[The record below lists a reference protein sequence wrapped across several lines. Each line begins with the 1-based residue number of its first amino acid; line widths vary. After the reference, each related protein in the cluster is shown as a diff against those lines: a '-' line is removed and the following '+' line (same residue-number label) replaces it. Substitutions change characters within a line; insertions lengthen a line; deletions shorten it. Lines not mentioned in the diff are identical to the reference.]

1 MRVAVDAN
9 TVLSGLFFSGNE
21 RRLLLAAL
29 RGAVGLVLAEDTLEE
44 VYEVIGETF
53 RDHADL
59 PGALDLLDAIVGSVE
74 LVPRRAYA
82 ERVARWVPKLRDP
95 SDAGLLACAE
105 AVHADGVVSGDRDVL
120 EMKEPSGPVI
130 YRTREVLNRLP

>member
-9 TVLSGLFFSGNE
+9 TVLSGLFFAGNE
-21 RRLLLAAL
+21 RRLLLASL
-29 RGAVGLVLAEDTLEE
+29 RGAVGLVLAEDTVEE
-44 VYEVIGETF
+44 VVEVIGETF

-59 PGALDLLDAIVGSVE
+59 PGALDLLDAILGSVE

-82 ERVARWVPKLRDP
+82 AELARWVPRLRDP
-95 SDAGLLACAE
+95 SDAPLLACAE

-120 EMKEPSGPVI
+120 EMKEPRDLAI
-130 YRTREVLNRLP
+130 YRTREVLNRLR